1 MAQDHRKSLAD
12 LPLRFTLLPLLSS
25 LSVAAP
31 SNAQS
36 AACPSDLTGDGIVAG
51 DDLATVLGGWSPG
64 GCKACAGDIN
74 GDHRVTGADLAQLL
88 NAWGPAPGLP
98 GLDLNPDGVINGADL
113 AILLNAW
120 GVCAE

>member
-1 MAQDHRKSLAD
+1 MRWG
-12 LPLRFTLLPLLSS
+12 R
-25 LSVAAP
+25 SVADPPDDPIGVEAFREVAERLFELVDA
-31 SNAQS
+31 NGNGAIDICES
-36 AACPSDLTGDGIVAG
+36 ALASCPADFDQ
-51 DDLATVLGGWSPG
+51 
-64 GCKACAGDIN
+64 N
-74 GDHRVTGADLAQLL
+74 GQVNGADLAQLL